1 MGKTLVL
8 NSRIMII
15 ETKNDPTNQ
24 ETNHNLNK
32 FKQRSFPSPLANFVC
47 TYSSHS
53 LI

>member
-24 ETNHNLNK
+24 EINHNLNK
-32 FKQRSFPSPLANFVC
+32 FKHRSFPSPRLTLSA
-47 TYSSHS
+47 
-53 LI
+53 LILLTV